1 LGRFLGVFARGSTGR
16 RFRSC
21 KGAPQDP
28 QLSSWLSFPRKTSAA
43 FVPQQQVAIF
53 CATML
58 SSSLVVPHRYLGNPH
73 KVLNFIPLNFV
84 QMLHFLKP
92 SPTNVKKLPF
102 SASEERVHL
111 IIGYTA
117 FFLPIVLWAMTFADY
132 ACLPASISHF
142 YYIPIAGD
150 LFVGALIFIGMCM
163 LFVYRAD
170 EPRQFM
176 TLDVILTCIAGLA
189 AVCVAI
195 FPTLGSG
202 CVLNGETL
210 RPFFVK
216 RAGRVGFGSKTA

>member
-1 LGRFLGVFARGSTGR
+1 M
-16 RFRSC
+16 
-21 KGAPQDP
+21 
-28 QLSSWLSFPRKTSAA
+28 
-43 FVPQQQVAIF
+43 I
-53 CATML
+53 

-73 KVLNFIPLNFV
+73 KVLNFIPLNVV

-102 SASEERVHL
+102 SASEERVPL

-132 ACLPASISHF
+132 ACVPASISHF
-142 YYIPIAGD
+142 YYIPIADD

-170 EPRQFM
+170 EPRQFI

-195 FPTLGSG
+195 FPTLGGG

-210 RPFFVK
+210 RPFFCQTR
-216 RAGRVGFGSKTA
+216 RAGWIWFKDCLAQWTRILHAQHHRCMRKLSAEVNSFY